1 MSVVW
6 APLALERAAEIT
18 RYIAADRPAAGARW
32 IDRLIHVVTTLG
44 AHPRRGRRVPEPGR
58 DDLREVLHGQYR
70 VIYRVDARR
79 VVILTVRHGR
89 RQFDPSELRSGDV
102 NVSPDE

>member
-1 MSVVW
+1 MRVVW
-6 APLALERAAEIT
+6 APLALERAAEIA
-18 RYIAADRPAAGARW
+18 RYIAADPPAAAARW
-32 IDRLIHVVTTLG
+32 IDRLVQVVTTLG
-44 AHPRRGRRVPEPGR
+44 AQPRRGRRVPELDR

-89 RQFDPSELRSGDV
+89 RQFDPGELGSGDG
-102 NVSPDE
+102 